1 VPFGGVR
8 CGACPRPSL
17 HESCISRAATGG
29 DKPHI
34 LRRDVLNCQ
43 NGRPRTPARSVPYT
57 RSMARSDSFFS
68 TISAKKPRPDGKP
81 ALTVRERFSALKN
94 LPEFLRLIWQTS
106 PALALGNVA
115 LRLLRA
121 ALPVAMLYVGQL
133 ILDSVVQLSGQPAD
147 ARQLTPVL
155 TLVALEFGLAI
166 VSDVLGRGVALLD
179 SLLGDLFA
187 NQSSVRIMEHAAELD
202 LDQFE
207 DSTFYDKLER
217 ARRQTLSRTVLMS
230 QVLSQAQDAIT
241 MGFLAVGLTAFNPWL
256 LLLLLVAVVPA
267 FLGES
272 HFNERSYS
280 LVHGW
285 TPERRELDY
294 LRQTGASDETAKEV
308 KIFGLSGFLI
318 DRFRTLSADFY
329 LKNKDL
335 VIRRAG
341 WGAFFAAV
349 GAAGYYAAYVYIIS
363 ETVRGRVSIGQLT
376 FLAGSFARMRGL
388 LEGILSR
395 FSAVAE
401 GALYLQDFF
410 DFFRLQPRIIR
421 SEDARTVRPF
431 PRPIRQGFVFEKVG
445 FKYRNAE
452 KWALRNLSFQLQA
465 GEKLALVGENGA
477 GKTTLVKLLA
487 RLYDPTEGRILL
499 DGHDLR
505 EYDPA
510 ELRQEIG
517 VIFQDFV
524 RFQLPAGQN
533 LAVGRIEE
541 KENRPRIEQAA
552 QQSLADSVIAK
563 LPGGYEQ
570 MIGRRFNGG
579 VDLSGGEWQKIAL
592 GRAYMR
598 DAQLL
603 ILDEPTAAL
612 DARAEYEVFQRF
624 KELTQGKTAV
634 LISHRFS
641 TVRMADR
648 ILVIENGQFQEI
660 GSHEELLARGG
671 RYAELFRL
679 QAAGYQ

>member
-1 VPFGGVR
+1 M
-8 CGACPRPSL
+8 
-17 HESCISRAATGG
+17 
-29 DKPHI
+29 
-34 LRRDVLNCQ
+34 LNFLK
-43 NGRPRTPARSVPYT
+43 S
-57 RSMARSDSFFS
+57 
-68 TISAKKPRPDGKP
+68 ISAKRPTNPDKP
-81 ALTVRERFSALKN
+81 AVSVRERVSALKN
-94 LPEFLRLIWQTS
+94 LPAFLKLIWRTS
-106 PALALGNVA
+106 PALALANVA

-121 ALPVAMLYVGQL
+121 GLPLATLYVGKL
-133 ILDSVVQLSGQPAD
+133 IVDGVVALTRRPA
-147 ARQLTPVL
+147 AERQLAPLL
-155 TLVALEFGLAI
+155 TLVALEFGLVLLA
-166 VSDVLGRGVALLD
+166 DALGRGVALLD

-187 NQSSVRIMEHAAELD
+187 NQSSIRLMAHAAELD

-207 DSTFYDKLER
+207 DSQFYDKLER

-230 QVLSQAQDAIT
+230 QVLAQGQDAVT
-241 MGFLAVGLTAFNPWL
+241 LVLLAGGLVAFQPWL
-256 LLLLLVAVVPA
+256 LGLLLLAVVPA

-280 LVHGW
+280 LSHSW

-308 KIFGLSGFLI
+308 KIFGLSNFLI
-318 DRFRTLSADFY
+318 GRFRELSDDFY
-329 LKNKDL
+329 RQNKTL
-335 VIRRAG
+335 VLRRAG
-341 WGAFFAAV
+341 WGTLFAAV
-349 GAAGYYAAYVYIIS
+349 GAAGYYGAYVYIIAR
-363 ETVRGRVSIGQLT
+363 TVAGQISLGQLT
-376 FLAGSFARMRGL
+376 FLAGSFARLRGL

-395 FSAVAE
+395 FSSVAD

-410 DFFRLQPRIIR
+410 DFFALRPRIVR
-421 SEDARTVRPF
+421 PEAGTPEAARLRPF
-431 PRPIRQGFVFEKVG
+431 PQPIRQGFEFEKVG
-445 FKYRNAE
+445 FQYKNGT
-452 KWALRNLSFQLQA
+452 KWAIRNLSFTLEA

-541 KENRPRIEQAA
+541 RNNRPRIETAA
-552 QQSLADSVIAK
+552 AQSLADTVIAK
-563 LPGGYEQ
+563 LPGGYDQ
-570 MIGRRFNGG
+570 MIGRRFAGG

-612 DARAEYEVFQRF
+612 DARAEHEVFQRF
-624 KELTQGKTAV
+624 AELTRGKTAV

-641 TVRMADR
+641 TVRMANR
-648 ILVIENGQFQEI
+648 ILVIENGQFVEI
-660 GSHEELLARGG
+660 GSHEALLAKGG
-671 RYAELFRL
+671 RYAELFAL
-679 QAAGYQ
+679 QAAGYR

>member
-1 VPFGGVR
+1 MSWIT
-8 CGACPRPSL
+8 SL
-17 HESCISRAATGG
+17 LTS
-29 DKPHI
+29 
-34 LRRDVLNCQ
+34 
-43 NGRPRTPARSVPYT
+43 
-57 RSMARSDSFFS
+57 
-68 TISAKKPRPDGKP
+68 ISAKKPRPDGKP

-106 PALALGNVA
+106 PALTVGNVG

-133 ILDSVVQLSGQPAD
+133 ILDSVLALSRAEYRPG
-147 ARQLTPVL
+147 LLMPVSGY
-155 TLVALEFGLAI
+155 VALEFGLAI
-166 VSDVLGRGVALLD
+166 LSDALGRGVALLD

-187 NQSSVRIMEHAAELD
+187 NQTSVRLMQHAAELD

-207 DSTFYDKLER
+207 DSAFYDKLER
-217 ARRQTLSRTVLMS
+217 ARRQTLSRTVLMA

-241 MGFLAVGLTAFNPWL
+241 MAFLAVGLVAFNPWL
-256 LLLLLVAVVPA
+256 LLLLLVAVIPA

-308 KIFGLSGFLI
+308 KIFGLSQFLI
-318 DRFRTLSADFY
+318 DRFKLLSDEFY
-329 LKNKDL
+329 QQNKAL
-335 VIRRAG
+335 VIKRAS
-341 WGAFFAAV
+341 WGTFFAAV
-349 GAAGYYAAYVYIIS
+349 GAAGYYAAYVYIIMQA
-363 ETVRGRVSIGQLT
+363 VYGRVSIGQLT
-376 FLAGSFARMRGL
+376 FLAGSFGRMRGL

-395 FSAVAE
+395 FSSVAE

-410 DFFRLQPRIIR
+410 DFFHLKPRIIR
-421 SEDARTVRPF
+421 PDATQAVRPF
-431 PRPIRQGFVFEKVG
+431 PQPIQEGFVFENVG

-452 KWALRNLSFQLQA
+452 KWALRNLSFQLRA

-477 GKTTLVKLLA
+477 GKTTLVKLLS

-499 DGHDLR
+499 DGYDLR

-541 KENRPRIEQAA
+541 KENQPRIEQAA
-552 QQSLADSVIAK
+552 AQSLADSVIAK
-563 LPGGYEQ
+563 LPQGYDQ

-624 KELTQGKTAV
+624 NELTKGKTAV

-648 ILVIENGQFQEI
+648 ILVVEHGKAVEI

-671 RYAELFRL
+671 RYAELFQL
-679 QAAGYQ
+679 QAAGYR

>member
-1 VPFGGVR
+1 MFNF
-8 CGACPRPSL
+8 L
-17 HESCISRAATGG
+17 
-29 DKPHI
+29 K
-34 LRRDVLNCQ
+34 
-43 NGRPRTPARSVPYT
+43 
-57 RSMARSDSFFS
+57 
-68 TISAKKPRPDGKP
+68 TISAKRPAPDGKP
-81 ALTVRERFSALKN
+81 PVSVRERVSALRH
-94 LPEFLRLIWQTS
+94 LPAFLKLIWHTS
-106 PALALGNVA
+106 PALALANIA

-121 ALPVAMLYVGQL
+121 GLPLAMLYVGRL
-133 ILDSVVQLSGQPAD
+133 ILDDVVGLTKLPA
-147 ARQLTPVL
+147 AERVLTPVL
-155 TLVALEFGLAI
+155 TLVAVEFGLVLLA
-166 VSDVLGRGVALLD
+166 DALGRGVALLD

-187 NQSSVRIMEHAAELD
+187 NQSSIRLMSHAAELD

-207 DSTFYDKLER
+207 DSAFYDKLER

-230 QVLSQAQDAIT
+230 QVLAQGQDFVT
-241 MGFLAVGLTAFNPWL
+241 LLLLAGGLVAFQPWL
-256 LLLLLVAVVPA
+256 LGLLLLAVVPA

-280 LVHGW
+280 LSYSW

-308 KIFGLSGFLI
+308 KIFGLSDFLI
-318 DRFRTLSADFY
+318 TRFRELSDNFY
-329 LKNKDL
+329 RQNKSL
-335 VIRRAG
+335 VLRRAG
-341 WGAFFAAV
+341 WGALFAGI
-349 GAAGYYAAYVYIIS
+349 GAAGYYGAYVYILARAVAGQIS
-363 ETVRGRVSIGQLT
+363 LGQLT
-376 FLAGSFARMRGL
+376 FLAGSFARLRSL

-395 FSAVAE
+395 FSSVAD

-410 DFFRLQPRIIR
+410 DFFALRPRIVR
-421 SEDARTVRPF
+421 QPGGGAVVRPF
-431 PRPIRQGFVFEKVG
+431 PRPIQQGFQFENVG
-445 FKYRNAE
+445 FQYKSGT
-452 KWALRNLSFQLQA
+452 KWAIRNLSFKLEA

-487 RLYDPTEGRILL
+487 RLYDPSEGRILL

-541 KENRPRIEQAA
+541 RHNQTRIEQAA
-552 QQSLADSVIAK
+552 GQSLADTVIAK
-563 LPGGYEQ
+563 LPGGYDQ

-612 DARAEYEVFQRF
+612 DARAEHEVFQRF
-624 KELTQGKTAV
+624 AELTKGKTAV

-641 TVRMADR
+641 TVRMANR
-648 ILVIENGQFQEI
+648 ILVIENGQFVEI
-660 GSHEELLARGG
+660 GSHEALLAKGG
-671 RYAELFRL
+671 RYAELFAL
-679 QAAGYQ
+679 QAAGYR

>member
-1 VPFGGVR
+1 MFNF
-8 CGACPRPSL
+8 L
-17 HESCISRAATGG
+17 
-29 DKPHI
+29 K
-34 LRRDVLNCQ
+34 
-43 NGRPRTPARSVPYT
+43 
-57 RSMARSDSFFS
+57 
-68 TISAKKPRPDGKP
+68 TISAKRPPAGDKPPVS
-81 ALTVRERFSALKN
+81 VRERVSALRH
-94 LPEFLRLIWQTS
+94 LPAFLALIWHTS
-106 PALALGNVA
+106 PRLALANIA

-121 ALPVAMLYVGQL
+121 GLPLAMLYVAQL
-133 ILDSVVQLSGQPAD
+133 ILDAIVGLTQLPAA
-147 ARQLTPVL
+147 ARALTPVL
-155 TLVALEFGLAI
+155 QLVALEFGLVLLTDA
-166 VSDVLGRGVALLD
+166 LGRGVALLD

-187 NQSSVRIMEHAAELD
+187 NQSSIRIMAHAAALD

-230 QVLSQAQDAIT
+230 QVLSQGQDLVT
-241 MGFLAVGLTAFNPWL
+241 LVLLAGGLVAFQPWL
-256 LLLLLVAVVPA
+256 LGLLLLAVVPA

-280 LVHGW
+280 LSHSW

-318 DRFRTLSADFY
+318 GRFRELSDDFY
-329 LKNKDL
+329 RQNKSL
-335 VIRRAG
+335 VLRRAG
-341 WGAFFAAV
+341 WGALFAGI
-349 GAAGYYAAYVYIIS
+349 GAAGYYGAYVYIIARAVGGHIS
-363 ETVRGRVSIGQLT
+363 LGQLT
-376 FLAGSFARMRGL
+376 FLAGSFARLRGL

-395 FSAVAE
+395 FSSVAD

-410 DFFRLQPRIIR
+410 DFFALRPRIVR
-421 SEDARTVRPF
+421 QEATGETARPF
-431 PRPIRQGFVFEKVG
+431 PRPIRQGFEFESVG
-445 FKYRNAE
+445 FQYKSGT
-452 KWALRNLSFQLQA
+452 KWAIRNLSFKLEA

-541 KENRPRIEQAA
+541 RDNQPRIETAA
-552 QQSLADSVIAK
+552 QQSLADTVIAK
-563 LPGGYEQ
+563 LPGGYQQ

-612 DARAEYEVFQRF
+612 DARAEHEVFQRF
-624 KELTQGKTAV
+624 AELTKGKTAV

-648 ILVIENGQFQEI
+648 ILVIENGQFVEI
-660 GSHEELLARGG
+660 GSHEALLEKGG
-671 RYAELFRL
+671 RYAELFAL
-679 QAAGYQ
+679 QAAGYR

>member
-1 VPFGGVR
+1 
-8 CGACPRPSL
+8 
-17 HESCISRAATGG
+17 
-29 DKPHI
+29 
-34 LRRDVLNCQ
+34 
-43 NGRPRTPARSVPYT
+43 
-57 RSMARSDSFFS
+57 MSFWTTFLQR
-68 TISAKKPRPDGKP
+68 ISAKRPRPDGKP
-81 ALTVRERFSALKN
+81 AVTVRERFSALKN

-106 PALALGNVA
+106 PGLTLGNIA
-115 LRLLRA
+115 LRLVRA

-133 ILDSVVQLSGQPAD
+133 ILDAVVTLSRQPA
-147 ARQLTPVL
+147 AERSLTPAL

-166 VSDVLGRGVALLD
+166 LSDALGRGVALLD

-187 NQSSVRIMEHAAELD
+187 NQTSIRLMEHAAELD

-207 DSTFYDKLER
+207 DSAFYDKLER
-217 ARRQTLSRTVLMS
+217 ARRQTLSRTVLMA
-230 QVLSQAQDAIT
+230 QVLSQAQDFIT
-241 MGFLAVGLTAFNPWL
+241 MAFLAVGLVTFNPWL

-318 DRFRTLSADFY
+318 DRFRLLSDQFY
-329 LKNKDL
+329 QQNKDL

-341 WGAFFAAV
+341 WGTFFAAV

-363 ETVRGRVSIGQLT
+363 QAVRGQISVGQLT
-376 FLAGSFARMRGL
+376 FLAGSFGRMRSL

-395 FSAVAE
+395 FSSVAD

-410 DFFRLQPRIIR
+410 DFFHLQPRIR
-421 SEDARTVRPF
+421 RPETGQSVRPF
-431 PRPIRQGFVFEKVG
+431 PRPIREGFTFDNVG
-445 FKYRNAE
+445 FRYRNSE
-452 KWALRNLSFQLQA
+452 KWALRHLNFQLRA

-541 KENRPRIEQAA
+541 KDNRPRIEQAA
-552 QQSLADSVIAK
+552 AQSLADSVIAK
-563 LPGGYEQ
+563 LPAGYEQ

-648 ILVIENGQFQEI
+648 ILVIEHGQFVEL
-660 GSHEELLARGG
+660 GSHQELLARGG
-671 RYAELFRL
+671 RYAELFQL

>member
-1 VPFGGVR
+1 M
-8 CGACPRPSL
+8 AKILDSL
-17 HESCISRAATGG
+17 
-29 DKPHI
+29 
-34 LRRDVLNCQ
+34 N
-43 NGRPRTPARSVPYT
+43 N
-57 RSMARSDSFFS
+57 
-68 TISAKKPRPDGKP
+68 ISAKRPQPAGKP
-81 ALTVRERFSALKN
+81 VLTVRERFSALRN
-94 LPEFLRLIWQTS
+94 LPAFLRLIWQTS

-115 LRLLRA
+115 LRLGRA
-121 ALPVAMLYVGQL
+121 ALPVALLYVGKL
-133 ILDSVVQLSGQPAD
+133 IIDEVVTLSRLPA
-147 ARQLTPVL
+147 AGRLLTPVL
-155 TLVALEFGLAI
+155 VLLALEFGLAI
-166 VSDVLGRGVALLD
+166 LSDALGRGVALLD

-187 NQSSVRIMEHAAELD
+187 NQSSIRLMEHAARLD

-207 DSTFYDKLER
+207 DSAFYDKLER

-230 QVLSQAQDAIT
+230 QVLAQAQDAIT
-241 MGFLAVGLTAFNPWL
+241 MGFLAVGLAAFNPWL

-294 LRQTGASDETAKEV
+294 LRATGASDETAKEV
-308 KIFGLSGFLI
+308 KIFGLSGFLT
-318 DRFRTLSADFY
+318 DRFRQLSDEFY
-329 LKNKDL
+329 NQNKSI
-335 VIRRAG
+335 VVRRAG
-341 WGAFFAAV
+341 WGTFFAAV
-349 GAAGYYAAYVYIIS
+349 GAAGYYAAYVYIIAQ
-363 ETVRGRVSIGQLT
+363 TVYGRISLGQLT

-395 FSAVAE
+395 FSSVAE

-410 DFFRLQPRIIR
+410 DFFRLEPRIVR
-421 SEDARTVRPF
+421 DETRPVRPF
-431 PRPIRQGFVFEKVG
+431 PRPIQVG
-445 FKYRNAE
+445 FTFEDVGFRYRNAE
-452 KWALRNLSFQLQA
+452 RWALRHLHFTLHA
-465 GEKLALVGENGA
+465 GEKLALVGENGS

-524 RFQLPAGQN
+524 RFQLSAGQN

-541 KENRPRIEQAA
+541 KDNRPRIERAA
-552 QQSLADSVIAK
+552 AQSLADSVVGK
-563 LPGGYEQ
+563 LPEGYDQ
-570 MIGRRFNGG
+570 IIGRRFSKG

-612 DARAEYEVFQRF
+612 DARAEHEVFQRF
-624 KELTQGKTAV
+624 ADLTRGKMAV

-648 ILVIENGQFQEI
+648 ILVIEHGQFVEI
-660 GSHEELLARGG
+660 GSHEELLAKDG
-671 RYAELFRL
+671 RYAELFAL

>member
-1 VPFGGVR
+1 MLDFLK
-8 CGACPRPSL
+8 S
-17 HESCISRAATGG
+17 
-29 DKPHI
+29 
-34 LRRDVLNCQ
+34 
-43 NGRPRTPARSVPYT
+43 
-57 RSMARSDSFFS
+57 
-68 TISAKKPRPDGKP
+68 ISAKKPKSRLDPDKP
-81 ALTVRERFSALKN
+81 AVSVRERVSALRH
-94 LPEFLRLIWQTS
+94 LPAFLQLIWRTS
-106 PALALGNVA
+106 PALSLANIG

-121 ALPVAMLYVGQL
+121 GLPLAQLYVARL
-133 ILDSVVQLSGQPAD
+133 ILDSVLALTRLPAEQR
-147 ARQLTPVL
+147 ALAPL
-155 TLVALEFGLAI
+155 FTLVALEFGLVLLA
-166 VSDVLGRGVALLD
+166 DALGRGVALLD

-187 NQSSVRIMEHAAELD
+187 NQSSIRLMAHAAELD

-230 QVLSQAQDAIT
+230 QVLSQGQDLVT
-241 MGFLAVGLTAFNPWL
+241 LVLLAAGLVAFQPWL
-256 LLLLLVAVVPA
+256 LGLLLLAVVPA

-280 LVHGW
+280 LSHSW

-318 DRFRTLSADFY
+318 DRFRTLSDDFY
-329 LKNKDL
+329 RQNKSL
-335 VIRRAG
+335 ALRRAG
-341 WGAFFAAV
+341 WGAVFAAV
-349 GAAGYYAAYVYIIS
+349 GAAGYYGAYVYILAR
-363 ETVRGRVSIGQLT
+363 TVSGSISIGQLT
-376 FLAGSFARMRGL
+376 FLAGSFARLRAL

-395 FSAVAE
+395 FSSVAD

-410 DFFRLQPRIIR
+410 DFFALKPRITRPIEG
-421 SEDARTVRPF
+421 SAHTRPF
-431 PRPIRQGFVFEKVG
+431 PRPIQRGFQFENVG
-445 FKYRNAE
+445 FQYKNGT
-452 KWALRNLSFQLQA
+452 KWAIRNLSFELKA

-487 RLYDPTEGRILL
+487 RLYDPSEGRILL

-533 LAVGRIEE
+533 LAVGRIAERH
-541 KENRPRIEQAA
+541 NQARIEAA
-552 QQSLADSVIAK
+552 AAQSLADTVIQK

-598 DAQLL
+598 EAQLL

-612 DARAEYEVFQRF
+612 DARAEHEVFQRF
-624 KELTQGKTAV
+624 AELTQGKTAV

-648 ILVIENGQFQEI
+648 ILVIENGQFVEI
-660 GSHEELLARGG
+660 GSHEELLDKGG
-671 RYAELFRL
+671 RYAELFQL
-679 QAAGYQ
+679 QAAGYR

>member
-1 VPFGGVR
+1 MPFL
-8 CGACPRPSL
+8 ADLLS
-17 HESCISRAATGG
+17 
-29 DKPHI
+29 K
-34 LRRDVLNCQ
+34 
-43 NGRPRTPARSVPYT
+43 
-57 RSMARSDSFFS
+57 
-68 TISAKKPRPDGKP
+68 ISAKNPKHKHGP
-81 ALTVRERFSALKN
+81 AQPAVSVRERAAALRH
-94 LPEFLRLIWQTS
+94 LPAFLKLIWQTS
-106 PALALGNVA
+106 PALTLGNVA

-121 ALPVAMLYVGQL
+121 ALPLAMLYVGQQ
-133 ILDSVVQLSGQPAD
+133 IIDGVVTLNKADYRPAWLWPVSG
-147 ARQLTPVL
+147 
-155 TLVALEFGLAI
+155 LVALEFGL
-166 VSDVLGRGVALLD
+166 VLLSDALGRGVALLD

-187 NQSSVRIMEHAAELD
+187 NASSVRLMRHAAELD

-217 ARRQTLSRTVLMS
+217 ARRQTLSRSVLMS
-230 QVLSQAQDAIT
+230 QVLAQGQDAVT
-241 MGFLAVGLTAFNPWL
+241 LALLAGGLVAFQPWL
-256 LLLLLVAVVPA
+256 LGLLLLAVVPA

-280 LVHGW
+280 LSHSW

-308 KIFGLSGFLI
+308 KIFGLSDFLI
-318 DRFRTLSADFY
+318 TRFETLSNQFY
-329 LKNKDL
+329 GQNKAL
-335 VIRRAG
+335 ALRRAG
-341 WGAFFAAV
+341 WGTVFAAI
-349 GAAGYYAAYVYIIS
+349 GAAGYYGAYVYIIKQAVGGAS
-363 ETVRGRVSIGQLT
+363 SIGLLT
-376 FLAGSFARMRGL
+376 FLAGSFARLRGL

-395 FSAVAE
+395 FSQVAD

-410 DFFRLQPRIIR
+410 DFFQIAPRIVR
-421 SEDARTVRPF
+421 PATGQAVRPF
-431 PRPIRQGFVFEKVG
+431 PRPIRRGFTFEDVG
-445 FKYRNAE
+445 FRYKNAE
-452 KWALRNLSFQLQA
+452 KWALRHLSFELHA

-533 LAVGRIEE
+533 LAVGRISERQ
-541 KENRPRIEQAA
+541 NQLRIEQAA
-552 QQSLADSVIAK
+552 HQSLADTVIAK
-563 LPGGYEQ
+563 LPLGYEQ
-570 MIGRRFNGG
+570 MIGRRFDGG

-598 DAQLL
+598 EAQLL

-612 DARAEYEVFQRF
+612 DARAEYEVFERF

-648 ILVIENGQFQEI
+648 ILVVEQGRAQEI
-660 GSHEELLARGG
+660 GSHEELLARNG
-671 RYAELFRL
+671 RYAELFAL
-679 QAAGYQ
+679 QAAGYR

>member
-1 VPFGGVR
+1 MSF
-8 CGACPRPSL
+8 L
-17 HESCISRAATGG
+17 
-29 DKPHI
+29 
-34 LRRDVLNCQ
+34 
-43 NGRPRTPARSVPYT
+43 
-57 RSMARSDSFFS
+57 SDLFQS
-68 TISAKKPRPDGKP
+68 ISAKNPGHGRGPEKP
-81 ALTVRERFSALKN
+81 TVSVRERVSALRH
-94 LPEFLRLIWQTS
+94 LPAFLRLIWQTS
-106 PALALGNVA
+106 PALTLANIV
-115 LRLLRA
+115 LRLIRA
-121 ALPVAMLYVGQL
+121 ALPLAMLYVGRL
-133 ILDSVVQLSGQPAD
+133 ILDDIVQLTKLPA
-147 ARQLTPVL
+147 ASRALLPVFG
-155 TLVALEFGLAI
+155 LVALEFGLVLLA
-166 VSDVLGRGVALLD
+166 DALGRGVALLD

-187 NQSSVRIMEHAAELD
+187 NASSVRLMRHAAELD

-217 ARRQTLSRTVLMS
+217 ARRQTLSRSVLMS
-230 QVLSQAQDAIT
+230 QVLAQGQDAVT
-241 MGFLAVGLTAFNPWL
+241 LVLLAGGLVAFQPWL
-256 LLLLLVAVVPA
+256 LGLLLLAVVPA

-280 LVHGW
+280 LSHSW

-308 KIFGLSGFLI
+308 KIFGLSAFLI
-318 DRFRTLSADFY
+318 NRFSTLSDQFY
-329 LKNKDL
+329 TQNKALALK
-335 VIRRAG
+335 RAS
-341 WGAFFAAV
+341 WGTVFAAV
-349 GAAGYYAAYVYIIS
+349 GAAGYYGAYLYIIKQA
-363 ETVRGRVSIGQLT
+363 VGGAISIGQLT
-376 FLAGSFARMRGL
+376 FLAGSFARLRSL
-388 LEGILSR
+388 LESILSR
-395 FSAVAE
+395 FSQVAD

-410 DFFRLQPRIIR
+410 DFFQITPRIVR
-421 SEDARTVRPF
+421 PTLGQAVRPF
-431 PRPIRQGFVFEKVG
+431 PRPIRQGFTFEDVG
-445 FKYRNAE
+445 FKYKNAE
-452 KWALRNLSFQLQA
+452 KWALRHLSFELKA

-487 RLYDPTEGRILL
+487 RLYDPSEGRVLL

-541 KENRPRIEQAA
+541 RTNQPRIEQAA
-552 QQSLADSVIAK
+552 HQSLADSVIAK
-563 LPGGYEQ
+563 LPLGYDQ

-598 DAQLL
+598 EAQLL

-612 DARAEYEVFQRF
+612 DARAEYKVFQRF

-648 ILVIENGQFQEI
+648 ILVVENGRVQEI
-660 GSHEELLARGG
+660 GSHEELLAKDG
-671 RYAELFRL
+671 RYAELFAL
-679 QAAGYQ
+679 QAAGYR